1 MQISKGRTCI
11 LEIHIVAIQ
20 GTFQPVAHDLQLH
33 DLLSDGHVWLR
44 DVKLNLG
51 IVDLIGQAVTHHLW
65 EIPGSRKEW
74 KRMGGFHEELHT
86 IIVQMENWHG

>member
-1 MQISKGRTCI
+1 MQRFKGRTCI
-11 LEIHIVAIQ
+11 LEIHIVAVQ

-65 EIPGSRKEW
+65 EIPGSRKE
-74 KRMGGFHEELHT
+74 
-86 IIVQMENWHG
+86 

>member
-1 MQISKGRTCI
+1 MQIFKGRTCI

-51 IVDLIGQAVTHHLW
+51 IVDLIG
-65 EIPGSRKEW
+65 
-74 KRMGGFHEELHT
+74 
-86 IIVQMENWHG
+86 